1 MDKIPTKQWDTP
13 KKQNTVTSAHLT
25 FIYIYMY
32 VSVCALSGSTQSV
45 NKVESELTTL
55 AFRRL
60 RDVASYLPLLNVSL
74 SERRHNHYSS
84 TPQSDTNETT
94 QKTSTA

>member
-1 MDKIPTKQWDTP
+1 MSI
-13 KKQNTVTSAHLT
+13 
-25 FIYIYMY
+25 
-32 VSVCALSGSTQSV
+32 CALSGSTQSV

-60 RDVASYLPLLNVSL
+60 RAVASYQPLLNVSL
-74 SERRHNHYSS
+74 SERRHNHHSS

-94 QKTSTA
+94 QKNKYRIALGCTVVGVACKLAS